1 MLRFTVIT
9 ICMNE
14 ERNIDATIRSVLA
27 QTYIG
32 YEYIIKDGLS
42 KDRTVEIAQSYA
54 SAFAEKGI
62 PYRIISQSDQG
73 IYDAMNQ
80 AVQEAHGEWVLF
92 MNAGDL
98 LADASV
104 LQRVNG
110 ETCMD
115 EADIVYGDTIDR
127 VDDLYLYAKA
137 RDLNGMRFEMN
148 FCHQSCFTRREQ
160 LKANP
165 FSLEYRI
172 CSDNHFYLY
181 RYQEGKKFCHIPVT
195 VSVYDRS
202 GISSNAKLRT
212 QEMISILEKNPV
224 RDEEAI
230 IFMKNRMKRI
240 HHADLMHRILWR
252 FIPARIRTMRR
263 LRRKRKQGWKTAEE
277 MFGSGEKEV

>member
-1 MLRFTVIT
+1 MLKFSIIT

-14 ERNIDATIRSVLA
+14 EQNIDATILSVLK
-27 QTYIG
+27 QTYTG

-80 AVQEAHGEWVLF
+80 AVQEVHGEWVLF

-110 ETCMD
+110 EACMN

-127 VDDLYLYAKA
+127 LDDLYLYAKA
-137 RDLNGMRFEMN
+137 RHLNGMRFEMN
-148 FCHQSCFTRREQ
+148 FCHQSCFTRLEQ

-165 FSLEYRI
+165 FSLEYSI

-230 IFMKNRMKRI
+230 IFMKNQMKSIR
-240 HHADLMHRILWR
+240 HAEFMHRILWR
-252 FIPARIRTMRR
+252 FIPKRIRAMRR
-263 LRRKRKQGWKTAEE
+263 SFLRREQGWKTAEE
-277 MFGSGEKEV
+277 MFGSGDRIV

>member
-27 QTYIG
+27 QTYTG

-62 PYRIISQSDQG
+62 PYRIISRADQG

-80 AVQEAHGEWVLF
+80 AVQEACGEWVLF

-98 LADASV
+98 IAEASV
-104 LQRVNG
+104 LQKVD
-110 ETCMD
+110 EQACMD
-115 EADIVYGDTIDR
+115 ETDIVYGDKIDKM
-127 VDDLYLYAKA
+127 DDLYLRAPA
-137 RDLNGMRFEMN
+137 RDLSWMRFEMP
-148 FCHQSCFTRREQ
+148 FCHQSCFTRRE
-160 LKANP
+160 LLEENP

-172 CSDNHFYLY
+172 CSDYLFYLQ
-181 RYQEGKKFCHIPVT
+181 RYQEHSKFCYIPLT
-195 VSVYDRS
+195 VSIFDINGV
-202 GISSNAKLRT
+202 SSNAEPRT
-212 QEMISILEKNPV
+212 KELICILDRNPV

-230 IFMKNRMKRI
+230 QHWMNYLKSI
-240 HHADLMHRILWR
+240 HHANFMHRTLWR
-252 FIPARIRTMRR
+252 FIPERMRKMRR
-263 LRRKRKQGWKTAEE
+263 LRQKRKQGWKTAEE
-277 MFGSGEKEV
+277 MFGSGEKYV